1 MTTDVQVAGPR
12 PPGAARPA
20 EPGWLPAVSAEVVYL
35 LRRNPITLL
44 GLAIIGT
51 MIVLAIL
58 APVIAPYD
66 PLATDPA
73 NTLMPPGRAH
83 WMGTDEFGEDIWSRV
98 IWGSR
103 IDLSIAFGAV
113 GIALVVGCTIGALA
127 GFVGG
132 WADELAMRAMDVLQ
146 AFPSFILA
154 MGVAAALGPSLR
166 NLIIS
171 VALINVAVYARLM
184 RSRMLIVKSSLYASA
199 AASSG
204 NPRWRLLL
212 VHLVP
217 NCLSPIFV
225 QSTLQAGWAI
235 LTAAGLSFIGLGVP
249 VPEPEWGVMVAM
261 GAPRITSGEWWVSF
275 FPGLF
280 IAITVMSANLVG
292 DGLQDLL
299 DPQRR

>member
-1 MTTDVQVAGPR
+1 VTTEAQVAAPLPPQATPR
-12 PPGAARPA
+12 T
-20 EPGWLPAVSAEVVYL
+20 EPGWLHATSAEAAYL
-35 LRRNPITLL
+35 LRQNPITLL
-44 GLAIIGT
+44 GLGIIGA
-51 MIVLAIL
+51 MIVIAIL
-58 APVIAPYD
+58 APVLAPYD

-73 NTLMPPGRAH
+73 NALVPPNRQH

-98 IWGSR
+98 IWGAR

-127 GFVGG
+127 GFIGG
-132 WADELAMRAMDVLQ
+132 WADELSMRAMDVLQ

-154 MGVAAALGPSLR
+154 MGVAAALGPSVR

-171 VALINVAVYARLM
+171 VALINIAVYARLM

-212 VHLVP
+212 VHLIP

-261 GAPRITSGEWWVSF
+261 GAPRITSGDWWVSF

-280 IAITVMSANLVG
+280 IAITVMSANLIG